1 MLAIEV
7 QYSLLYLEME
17 IAETPQEFV
26 KTFTRGFV
34 HDVNQRTGG
43 KFDADDAEDDF
54 LALVSTYAATCQGGA
69 LEEIPTFLA
78 MASHRKNA
86 MLYRAILNEGGGGE
100 AARNAL
106 REKVTA
112 GVVQTLSLLGLIN
125 EGGASAKK
133 KRERSSGPTP
143 SAKLTHQDVAEIL
156 RITRVGGEISL
167 EGAACVGRWGLFD
180 KMNPDAVRVCI
191 GCPVRLGC
199 LANDIAN
206 NRLLEGCVGGL
217 SRQSR
222 KQLRERI
229 SR

>member
-1 MLAIEV
+1 
-7 QYSLLYLEME
+7 ME
-17 IAETPQEFV
+17 KSETPQEFV

-54 LALVSTYAATCQGGA
+54 IALVSTYAATCQGGA
-69 LEEIPTFLA
+69 LDEIPTFLA

-125 EGGASAKK
+125 EGVKK
-133 KRERSSGPTP
+133 PECSSGSTR
-143 SAKLTHQDVAEIL
+143 SAQLTRQDVAEIL
-156 RITRVGGEISL
+156 RIARVGGEVSL

-180 KMNPDAVRVCI
+180 EMNSEAVRVCI